1 MKKLTITIP
10 KDTDEEDLLSEA
22 LIDAGVHEVSA
33 NLIAQA
39 LAQSY
44 DDKRLSKAFEDYG
57 DIDGGRLDKQLRKCV
72 LQEFIGHI
80 TTGSPFKPKKCAG
93 IAAHQA
99 KNFLHIDPE
108 PVLKYASRFVTKAA
122 SVLRLKK
129 ARFFRHKHTASILE
143 KHRNINP
150 DALFYLHLNNKLN
163 LSIEDFEIFETFLE
177 TMIAKKE
184 TL

>member
-33 NLIAQA
+33 NLIAQV
-39 LAQSY
+39 LAQSH
-44 DDKRLSKAFEDYG
+44 DDKGIRKAFEDYG
-57 DIDGGRLDKQLRKCV
+57 DIGISRLDKQLKKCV
-72 LQEFIGHI
+72 LKEFMEHI

-93 IAAHQA
+93 IAANQA
-99 KNFLHIDPE
+99 KIFPRVDPMA
-108 PVLKYASRFVTKAA
+108 VLKHAFGFTTKAA

-129 ARFFRHKHTASILE
+129 ARFFKHKHTTGILE
-143 KHRNINP
+143 KYRNINP

-163 LSIEDFEIFETFLE
+163 LTIEDFEIFEIFLE

-184 TL
+184 TV